1 MVEALPVDLF
11 HWLVASVPILILL
24 VLLVRY
30 SWSAHT
36 AAVMG
41 MFGASA
47 IALTVFQAPLFA
59 YAVAVGKGIWDAVF
73 VLYVV
78 WPAVLMYL
86 VTERAGALYTL
97 RVKIQQFSS
106 NDLFLV
112 LAFGWLF
119 ASFLQ
124 GVVGFGAPIAI
135 VAPLLLA
142 LGVRPIY
149 AVAIPLIGH
158 AWNNNFGT
166 LAVGW
171 FAADS
176 VAPFEAP
183 VETALQTAIIHV
195 VPIVAGGVAI
205 AWLYGRWNGVRHG
218 LPMIVVVGAVQW
230 IGLMAVAIYSPFLSG
245 FLAASAALVVL
256 YPLSRWHR
264 YDQQHEP
271 FERPAMEESMSR
283 DAATDGGEPL
293 EDEEDVDEEEP
304 DPIMGLTEAFLPY
317 GVLLVVALVVAFP
330 PVEELLAQFEV
341 GFPFPAIETGY
352 LEQEAED
359 PYEPFAILT
368 HPGSIILVGV
378 LFGYAQ
384 FRSRGYYDEWQNVT
398 ERFPHV
404 EEEGTI
410 YDGLKEN
417 AIPAS
422 LSIILL
428 IIMAIVMVETGQ
440 IAVLALGIA
449 AVLPPT
455 AYLFASNGI
464 GVLGAFIT
472 GSNTASNIMFSPLQ
486 DGTADEL
493 ELPQWSVL
501 ASQMTGGAVGNAI
514 SPSNVVLSTGTVG
527 IVGEEGGVLWIT
539 PPWVALGFVFVGLP
553 MVGVSGYIFIGG
565 GT

>member
-1 MVEALPVDLF
+1 MAEALPVDVF
-11 HWLVASVPILILL
+11 HWAVASIPILILL

-30 SWSAHT
+30 RWSAHT
-36 AAVMG
+36 AAVISML
-41 MFGASA
+41 GASA

-59 YAVAVGKGIWDAVF
+59 YAVAVGKGVWDAIF

-78 WPAVLMYL
+78 WPALLMYL
-86 VTERAGALYTL
+86 VTERAGALYAL
-97 RVKIQQFSS
+97 RVEIQQFSS

-112 LAFGWLF
+112 LAFGWVF
-119 ASFLQ
+119 VSFLQ
-124 GVVGFGAPIAI
+124 GIAGFGAPIAI

-142 LGVRPIY
+142 LGVRPVY

-183 VETALQTAIIHV
+183 VETALQTGIIHIA
-195 VPIVAGGVAI
+195 PIIAGGIAI
-205 AWLYGRWNGVRHG
+205 AWLYGRWEGVRHG
-218 LPMIVVVGAVQW
+218 LPMILVITAAQW
-230 IGLMAVAIYSPFLSG
+230 IGLMTVAVYSPFLSG
-245 FLAASAALVVL
+245 FLAGTVALAVL
-256 YPLSRWHR
+256 YPLSRWER

-283 DAATDGGEPL
+283 DVATDGGEPT
-293 EDEEDVDEEEP
+293 EEEDEP
-304 DPIMGLTEAFLPY
+304 DPIMGLVEAFLPY
-317 GVLLVVALVVAFP
+317 GVLLAIALVVALP
-330 PVEELLAQFEV
+330 PVDTVLAQFEI

-352 LEQEAED
+352 LEQEAAD

-368 HPGSIILVGV
+368 HPGSVILVGV
-378 LFGYAQ
+378 IFGYGL
-384 FRSRGYYDEWQNVT
+384 FRSRGYYSEWRDVMET
-398 ERFPHV
+398 SPHV

-410 YDGLKEN
+410 LDGLKEN
-417 AIPAS
+417 GVPAS

-440 IAVLALGIA
+440 ITVLALGIA

-455 AYLFASNGI
+455 AYLFVSNGI

-486 DGTADEL
+486 DETAAEL
-493 ELPQWSVL
+493 DLPQWSVL

-514 SPSNVVLSTGTVG
+514 SPSNIVLGTGTVG
-527 IVGEEGGVLWIT
+527 IPGEEGDVLRLT
-539 PPWVALGFVFVGLP
+539 LPWVAIVIVLVGILTVLVSGFVFL
-553 MVGVSGYIFIGG
+553 GG
-565 GT
+565 GG

>member
-11 HWLVASVPILILL
+11 HWVVASVPILILL
-24 VLLVRY
+24 VLLIRY

-47 IALTVFQAPLFA
+47 IALTVFQTPLFA
-59 YAVAVGKGIWDAVF
+59 YTVAVGKGIWDAVF

-78 WPAVLMYL
+78 WPAILMYL
-86 VTERAGALYTL
+86 ITERAGALYTL
-97 RVKIQQFSS
+97 RVKIEEFSS

-171 FAADS
+171 FATDS

-183 VETALQTAIIHV
+183 VETALQTAIIHI
-195 VPIVAGGVAI
+195 VPIIAGGVAI

-218 LPMIVVVGAVQW
+218 LPMILIVSAVQW
-230 IGLMAVAIYSPFLSG
+230 VALMAVVIYSPFLSG

-256 YPLSRWHR
+256 YPLSRWQR
-264 YDQQHEP
+264 YDQQHDP
-271 FERPAMEESMSR
+271 FERPAMEGSMSQNM
-283 DAATDGGEPL
+283 ATDGGEPS
-293 EDEEDVDEEEP
+293 EEDEEP
-304 DPIMGLTEAFLPY
+304 DPIMGIAEAFLPY
-317 GVLLVVALVVAFP
+317 GVLLVIALVVAFP
-330 PVEELLAQFEV
+330 AVEEFLAQFEI
-341 GFPFPAIETGY
+341 GFGFPAIETGY

-384 FRSRGYYDEWQNVT
+384 FRSRGYYDEWRNVMET
-398 ERFPHV
+398 SPHV

-410 YDGLKEN
+410 FDGVKEN

-428 IIMAIVMVETGQ
+428 IIMAIVMVESGQ

-455 AYLFASNGI
+455 AYLFASSSI

-493 ELPQWSVL
+493 DLPQWSVL

-514 SPSNVVLSTGTVG
+514 SPSNVVLGTGTVG
-527 IVGEEGGVLWIT
+527 IPGKEGDILRIT
-539 PPWVALGFVFVGLP
+539 LPWVVIVTVLVGILT
-553 MVGVSGYIFIGG
+553 VLVSGVVFLGG
-565 GT
+565 NG

>member
-1 MVEALPVDLF
+1 MSEALPVDVF
-11 HWLVASVPILILL
+11 HWIVASVPILILL

-30 SWSAHT
+30 RWSAHT

-47 IALTVFQAPLFA
+47 IALTIFQAPPFA
-59 YAVAVGKGIWDAVF
+59 YAVAVGKGVWDAVF

-78 WPAVLMYL
+78 WPAILMYL
-86 VTERAGALYTL
+86 ITERAGALYTL
-97 RVKIQQFSS
+97 RVRIEQFSS

-195 VPIVAGGVAI
+195 APIIAGGIAI

-230 IGLMAVAIYSPFLSG
+230 VGLMAVAIYSPFLSG

-256 YPLSRWHR
+256 YPLSRWER
-264 YDQQHEP
+264 YDQQHDP

-283 DAATDGGEPL
+283 DVATDGGEST
-293 EDEEDVDEEEP
+293 EDEEEEEP
-304 DPIMGLTEAFLPY
+304 DPVMGLFEAFLPY
-317 GVLLVVALVVAFP
+317 GVLLVIALVVALP
-330 PVEELLAQFEV
+330 PVEDFLAQFEV
-341 GFPFPAIETGY
+341 GFSFPAIETGY
-352 LEQEAED
+352 LEQEAES
-359 PYEPFAILT
+359 PYEPFAVLT
-368 HPGSIILVGV
+368 HPGSIILLGV
-378 LFGYAQ
+378 VFGYAL
-384 FRSRGYYDEWQNVT
+384 FKRRGYYDEWRSVMET
-398 ERFPHV
+398 SPHV
-404 EEEGTI
+404 EEEGSI
-410 YDGLKEN
+410 FDGLKEN
-417 AIPAS
+417 GVPAS

-440 IAVLALGIA
+440 ITVLALGIA
-449 AVLPPT
+449 AILPPT
-455 AYLFASNGI
+455 AYLFASNAI

-486 DGTADEL
+486 DETAGEL
-493 ELPQWSVL
+493 DLPQWTVL
-501 ASQMTGGAVGNAI
+501 GSQMTGGAVGNAI
-514 SPSNVVLSTGTVG
+514 SPSNIVLGTGTVG
-527 IVGEEGGVLWIT
+527 IPGREGDVLRIT
-539 PPWVALGFVFVGLP
+539 LPWVVLVILLVGALTVLVSGFVFL
-553 MVGVSGYIFIGG
+553 GG
-565 GT
+565 GG